1 MELREI
7 TVEGR
12 PVRYRVAG
20 SGEPLVL
27 VHGLAGSWRWWSP
40 LFDAL
45 TERHRVHVLD
55 LPRPRHTSGLVEMS
69 VWLSRWLDAAGL
81 DRADVVGHSL
91 GGLLAA
97 ELAARQP
104 ARVGRLALVAP
115 AGIPCG
121 RSIPGR
127 ALPIFE
133 ALYDVR
139 SSLHVVAADA
149 MRAGPLDLA
158 RGVAFVWRSDL
169 RGELGAVRAPTLV
182 VWGEGD
188 RLVPARLAEE
198 WHRLLPQ
205 ARVVR
210 LRCGHVPMLEAPG
223 ELAVSLLGFLSEQV
237 ADDARDEAGPGVV
250 NGVRL
255 GRDDD
260 ETAARQ

>member
-1 MELREI
+1 MELRETI
-7 TVEGR
+7 VEGR
-12 PVRYRVAG
+12 PVRYRVSG
-20 SGEPLVL
+20 EGEPLVL

-40 LFDAL
+40 LFGAL

-69 VWLSRWLDAAGL
+69 MWLSRWLDAAGL
-81 DRADVVGHSL
+81 ERVDVVGHSL

-97 ELAARQP
+97 ELAARRP

-121 RSIPGR
+121 RNVAGR

-158 RGVAFVWRSDL
+158 RGVAFVWRTDL
-169 RGELGAVRAPTLV
+169 RSELALVRAPTLV
-182 VWGEGD
+182 IWGEGD

-198 WHRLLPQ
+198 WHRSLPR
-205 ARVVR
+205 ARIVR

-223 ELAVSLLGFLSEQV
+223 ELAVSLLAFLDEEL
-237 ADDARDEAGPGVV
+237 ADDAGDEVGPRVV

-260 ETAARQ
+260 EPAPG

>member
-1 MELREI
+1 RGPPPTRRRPRRRARAPSRARAARRSPAGPARPSLRPRSSLPLERLPGSYPHRELGSAGAAAMELREI

-81 DRADVVGHSL
+81 DRADIVGHSL

-104 ARVGRLALVAP
+104 ARVGRLAL
-115 AGIPCG
+115 
-121 RSIPGR
+121 
-127 ALPIFE
+127 
-133 ALYDVR
+133 
-139 SSLHVVAADA
+139 
-149 MRAGPLDLA
+149 
-158 RGVAFVWRSDL
+158 
-169 RGELGAVRAPTLV
+169 
-182 VWGEGD
+182 
-188 RLVPARLAEE
+188 
-198 WHRLLPQ
+198 
-205 ARVVR
+205 
-210 LRCGHVPMLEAPG
+210 
-223 ELAVSLLGFLSEQV
+223 
-237 ADDARDEAGPGVV
+237 
-250 NGVRL
+250 
-255 GRDDD
+255 
-260 ETAARQ
+260 